1 MFCLSQLL
9 EEIADGRIDPAP
21 SPVSSRDSEASIVF
35 LVSLCASHLEK
46 IWTLLMR
53 LAALVK

>member
-1 MFCLSQLL
+1 MSQLL
-9 EEIADGRIDPAP
+9 EEIADGRIESAP

>member
-1 MFCLSQLL
+1 MSQLL
-9 EEIADGRIDPAP
+9 EEIADGRIDPAH